1 MNEYP
6 NLNPNDMN
14 DMNVS
19 PHLDNFAEFT
29 NIMDKLAGEALR
41 EAIKCAILSPEST
54 SEERESMLRHVL
66 ESLDVYE
73 KLIKQG
79 VLVRIRAKV
88 DHVFDEE
95 NTP

>member
-6 NLNPNDMN
+6 NLNPNDM
-14 DMNVS
+14 DVS
-19 PHLDNFAEFT
+19 PHLDDFAEFT

-41 EAIKCAILSPEST
+41 EAIRCAILEPEST
-54 SEERESMLRHVL
+54 PEERESMLRHVL

-73 KLIKQG
+73 KLLKQG
-79 VLVRIRAKV
+79 VLVRIRAKLGR
-88 DHVFDEE
+88 VFDEE

>member
-29 NIMDKLAGEALR
+29 NIMDTLAGEALR
-41 EAIKCAILSPEST
+41 EAIKCAILEPEST
-54 SEERESMLRHVL
+54 PEERESMLRHVL
-66 ESLDVYE
+66 ESLDIYE
-73 KLIKQG
+73 KLLKQG
-79 VLVRIRAKV
+79 VLVRIKAKLGR
-88 DHVFDEE
+88 VFDEE
-95 NTP
+95 ETS